1 MQIELDA
8 EFPDLGIELLG
19 VNGAGHE
26 SGVPQMSEGR
36 VIPLLQDTPE
46 ANVWTA
52 WGVEY
57 RDVII
62 LDRENVP
69 VGVFNLT
76 THDLSLM
83 GEYTTLKGMLLE
95 AAMLP

>member
-1 MQIELDA
+1 MQY
-8 EFPDLGIELLG
+8 EFNADFPELGIKLLG
-19 VNGAGHE
+19 VNGADFE
-26 SGVPQMSEGR
+26 AGVPQMVNGR
-36 VIPLLQDTPE
+36 FIPLLQDTAE
-46 ANVWTA
+46 ADVWTA

-76 THDLSLM
+76 AHDLSQM
-83 GEYTTLKGMLLE
+83 GEYEALKGMLID

>member
-1 MQIELDA
+1 MQLELDA
-8 EFPDLGIELLG
+8 EAPDLKIRLLG

-26 SGVPQMSEGR
+26 AGVPVMTEGR
-36 VIPLLQDTPE
+36 VIPVLQDTAE
-46 ANVWTA
+46 VDAWTA

-62 LDRENVP
+62 LDRENAP

-76 THDLSLM
+76 AHDLSQM
-83 GEYTTLKGMLLE
+83 GEYVTLKGMLLD

>member
-1 MQIELDA
+1 MQGELDGG
-8 EFPDLGIELLG
+8 FPELGISLLG
-19 VNGAGHE
+19 VNGAGFE
-26 SGVPQMSEGR
+26 SGVPDMVLGR
-36 VIPLLQDTPE
+36 TIPLLQDTVE
-46 ANVWTA
+46 VDAWTA

-62 LDRENVP
+62 LDRDNVP

-76 THDLSLM
+76 AHDLSQM
-83 GEYTTLKGMLLE
+83 GEYEALKGMLID

>member
-1 MQIELDA
+1 MQLELDA
-8 EFPDLGIELLG
+8 EAPDLGIRLLG

-26 SGVPQMSEGR
+26 AGVALMAEGR
-36 VIPLLQDTPE
+36 VIPLLQDTVE
-46 ANVWTA
+46 VDAWTA

-62 LDRENVP
+62 LDRDNAP

-76 THDLSLM
+76 AHDLSQM
-83 GEYTTLKGMLLE
+83 GEYVTLKGMLLD